1 MKTLLVILATIMV
14 FAMVP
19 AITYGHAYQTDNGSP
34 PISQPLVREGTV
46 ALKLV
51 DVLSLGNTAS
61 EAEAESLLNSAG
73 ISPRNGWI
81 ADYPLTPDIAA
92 EIRDAV
98 ADAAASS
105 SLTMDKDTALAAY
118 DSAMSQYNLAL
129 RPDTS
134 GETTEALAAESYSD
148 PTVMDN
154 YYAEQGPPVVTYY
167 APPVAYANLYSW
179 VPYPFWWW
187 DVRFPGF
194 FVLADFHRPFF
205 FGGRLCFVSN
215 HFFDRDDHRFRRIDA
230 DDRFRK
236 FHHRRFDG
244 HGRHFVNKRVV
255 GPSEVGRGAERAF
268 MAEHNRARFDADRN
282 RTNFGGN
289 REIRSASREMNG
301 DHRTFVSST
310 GKKANFSA
318 GRGGSVVAPSERGRT
333 FNSSRVSAP
342 SGGGRMTSPAVQRDF
357 SPSSGG
363 MRGGSMGGSFGGFGG
378 RHGRM

>member
-14 FAMVP
+14 FAMV
-19 AITYGHAYQTDNGSP
+19 AITYGQAYQTDNGSP

-46 ALKLV
+46 ALTLV
-51 DVLSLGNTAS
+51 DVLALGKTTS
-61 EAEAESLLNSAG
+61 EAEAESLLSAAG
-73 ISPRNGWI
+73 IAPRNGWI
-81 ADYPLTPDIAA
+81 ADYPVTPDIAA

-98 ADAAASS
+98 ADAAG
-105 SLTMDKDTALAAY
+105 SLTMDQATALAAY

-134 GETTEALAAESYSD
+134 GETTDAMEAGSYSD
-148 PTVMDN
+148 PTELND

-187 DVRFPGF
+187 NFRFRGF
-194 FVLADFHRPFF
+194 FVLVDFHRPFF
-205 FGGRLCFVSN
+205 FRGHRFFVSN

-230 DDRFRK
+230 DDRFRE
-236 FHHRRFDG
+236 FHGRRFDD
-244 HGRHFVNKRVV
+244 HGRHFVNKRVI
-255 GPSEVGRGAERAF
+255 GPSEVGRGPEGAFKAEQ
-268 MAEHNRARFDADRN
+268 NRSRFDADRS
-282 RTNFGGN
+282 RTNFGDN
-289 REIRSASREMNG
+289 REIRSASREMNR
-301 DHRTFVSST
+301 DRRTAVSST
-310 GKKANFSA
+310 GKKFNFSD

-333 FNSSRVSAP
+333 FNSGRVSAP
-342 SGGGRMTSPAVQRDF
+342 SGGVRMIGPAVQRDF
-357 SPSSGG
+357 SPS

>member
-19 AITYGHAYQTDNGSP
+19 AITYGQAYQTDNGSP

-51 DVLSLGNTAS
+51 DALTLGKTTS
-61 EAEAESLLNSAG
+61 EAEAESLLSSAG

-81 ADYPLTPDIAA
+81 ADYPVTPDIAA
-92 EIRDAV
+92 EIGDAV
-98 ADAAASS
+98 ADAAASG
-105 SLTMDKDTALAAY
+105 SLTMDKDTALAAF
-118 DSAMSQYNLAL
+118 DSVMSQYNLAM

-134 GETTEALAAESYSD
+134 GETADAMEAESYSD
-148 PTVMDN
+148 PTALND

-187 DVRFPGF
+187 NVRFPGF

-205 FGGRLCFVSN
+205 FRGHRFFVSN

-230 DDRFRK
+230 DDRFRE
-236 FHHRRFDG
+236 FHGRRFDD

-255 GPSEVGRGAERAF
+255 GPSEVGRGTERAF
-268 MAEHNRARFDADRN
+268 MAEHNRARFDADRS

-289 REIRSASREMNG
+289 REIRSASREMNR
-301 DHRTFVSST
+301 DHRTSVSST
-310 GKKANFSA
+310 GRKFNLSA

-342 SGGGRMTSPAVQRDF
+342 SGGGRMTSPAVHRDF
-357 SPSSGG
+357 SPSFGG
-363 MRGGSMGGSFGGFGG
+363 MRGGSISFGGFGG